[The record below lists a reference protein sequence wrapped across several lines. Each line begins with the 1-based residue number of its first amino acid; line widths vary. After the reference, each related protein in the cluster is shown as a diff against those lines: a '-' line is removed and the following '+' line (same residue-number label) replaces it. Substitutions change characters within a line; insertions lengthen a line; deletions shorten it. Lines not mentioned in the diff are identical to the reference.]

1 MDEVA
6 GFQFVKINAARDHL
20 APLVLLHGSGG
31 CETSLL
37 EFAHGIAPDRG
48 AFALR
53 GQIPWEGGYA
63 FFRRNA
69 DQTLDQQDLCARA
82 AQLCDLLKQMSGL
95 GHRRPLLLG
104 YSNGA
109 IMAAAAV
116 IRAPE
121 ISSGALLFRP
131 LSPWAESSFPQ
142 LHGYPVLLVGGASDK
157 RRQPF
162 DTPHLARQFE
172 QAGCRVAAHI
182 LPGGHAWDESGQD
195 HRLAREWLAGRP

>member
-1 MDEVA
+1 MDEAA
-6 GFQFVKINAARDHL
+6 GFQFVKINAARDQL

-31 CETSLL
+31 CETTLMA
-37 EFAHGIAPDRG
+37 FAHGIAPDRV

-69 DQTLDQQDLCARA
+69 DRTLDHEDLSARA
-82 AQLCDLLKQMSGL
+82 AQFCDVLRHLTGL

-116 IRAPE
+116 IKAPE
-121 ISSGALLFRP
+121 LSSGALLFRP
-131 LSPWAESSFPQ
+131 LSPCAEASFPQ
-142 LHGYPVLLVGGASDK
+142 LHGYPVLLVGGALDK
-157 RRQPF
+157 RRHPS
-162 DTPHLARQFE
+162 DTPHIAGQFE

-182 LPGGHAWDESGQD
+182 LPGGHAWDEDGQD
-195 HRLAREWLAGRP
+195 HRLARDWLAGRP